1 MAARETTNPT
11 FDKKH
16 IIPERYLHLSDG
28 EMIRKIYGKKR
39 QFGNDLLI
47 LAHHYQ
53 KNEIIPFADYVGDSL
68 QLAKEAAANQSDK
81 HIIFCGVHFM
91 AETADMLTTADQ
103 KVLLARCFSRL
114 FNGRYG

>member
-28 EMIRKIYGKKR
+28 EMIRKIYEKKR

-53 KNEIIPFADYVGDSL
+53 KNEIIAFADWSAYNMQTICIFMVPVT
-68 QLAKEAAANQSDK
+68 DK

>member
-1 MAARETTNPT
+1 M
-11 FDKKH
+11 
-16 IIPERYLHLSDG
+16 
-28 EMIRKIYGKKR
+28 
-39 QFGNDLLI
+39 I

-68 QLAKEAAANQSDK
+68 QLAKEAAANQSAK

-103 KVLLARCFSRL
+103 KVYLPDALAGCSMADMANLEQLEQAWQVLETTYTEPVIPVTYINSTAAVKAFVVTTMVSS
-114 FNGRYG
+114 